1 MGILISVSVFML
13 FALTICNTSQETKVS
28 FDGFSGDT
36 IDWSEFQD
44 LKKLKVTGYENRQ
57 IAEYVFSY
65 NTLNEDEQ
73 EITTD
78 TLITTNELSVVQ
90 NRLKRIPAVS
100 KVYFENIKIVTPEND
115 TVLYPTQGLFI
126 IFDE

>member
-36 IDWSEFQD
+36 IAWSEFQD